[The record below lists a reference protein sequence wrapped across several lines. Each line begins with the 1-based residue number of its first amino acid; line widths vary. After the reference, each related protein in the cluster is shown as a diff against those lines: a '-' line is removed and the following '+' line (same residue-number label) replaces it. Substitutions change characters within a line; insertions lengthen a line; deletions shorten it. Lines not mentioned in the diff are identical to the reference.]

1 VKCIFAENDL
11 NSVLEKL
18 LRGLNPKVAIEDPE
32 LSEIDWARM
41 EFTKTHCGTKNSSIR
56 TNFLL

>member
-1 VKCIFAENDL
+1 MKCIFAENDL
-11 NSVLEKL
+11 NSELEKL

-41 EFTKTHCGTKNSSIR
+41 ELTKTHCGTRNSSIR

>member
-11 NSVLEKL
+11 NSELEKL

-32 LSEIDWARM
+32 LSERDWARM
-41 EFTKTHCGTKNSSIR
+41 EFTKTHCGTRNSSIR
-56 TNFLL
+56 TSFLL